1 MTDDTSVALSKPLT
15 THNGELSKLT
25 LREPT
30 ARSFFEHGEPFKT
43 RVGKSADGE
52 TTLDFEYDY
61 KVFSKFLTEMVVE
74 GVDDLVLGSLRPID
88 FFALRT
94 KATHLIIGL
103 TGTSSP

>member
-1 MTDDTSVALSKPLT
+1 MTDDTVTLSKPLK
-15 THNGELSKLT
+15 THNGDLSKLT

-30 ARSFFEHGEPFKT
+30 ARYFFEYGEPFKT
-43 RVGKSADGE
+43 RVGKNADGE
-52 TTLDFEYDY
+52 TTLDFDYDY
-61 KVFSKFLTEMVVE
+61 KVLAKFLTEMVVE

-103 TGTSSP
+103 AGTSPQ